1 MKKNGLACFQAVICL
16 LLVLQCHAAYGVQPT
31 EDLPPAKFALPAPES
46 AQVQKYLGLK
56 AMGPFSVSDIK
67 AKLVVIEF
75 LSALC
80 PQCHVNAP
88 VVNRLYKMMREDAGL
103 ADVKLIGIA
112 VGTEKPQLD
121 AYKKNFKVP
130 FPIFLDENFAISA
143 SMDGV
148 ATPTTMIVSAKD
160 GKVLASH
167 VGVIKDFDG
176 FLKELR
182 ALHKK
187 Q

>member
-1 MKKNGLACFQAVICL
+1 MDRKIW
-16 LLVLQCHAAYGVQPT
+16 LVFFALILGFAFALQSRIVYASG
-31 EDLPPAKFALPAPES
+31 EDLPPARFTLPAPDS

-56 AMGPFSVSDIK
+56 SMEPFSIEDVT

-80 PQCHVNAP
+80 PQCHANAP
-88 VVNRLYKMMREDAGL
+88 LMNKLYKMLQEDAVL
-103 ADVKLIGIA
+103 SEVKLIGIA
-112 VGTEKPQLD
+112 VASEKPQLD
-121 AYKKNFKVP
+121 AYRKNFKVQ
-130 FPIFLDENFAISA
+130 FPIFMDETFAISA

-148 ATPTTMIVSAKD
+148 ATPTTMIISTKD

-176 FLKELR
+176 FVKELR
-182 ALHKK
+182 ASVKK
-187 Q
+187 